1 MRRRLLAAAAALPF
15 AARVRAAQATP
26 LVAAASDLKFALTE
40 IAAAFAATTGRG
52 VQLVFGS
59 SGNFA
64 RQIRQGAPYELFFSA
79 DEGYVAALAEAGRTR
94 DGGLVYG
101 TGRLAL
107 LASRSFRVEV
117 DSRLRGLRARLEHLR
132 RFAIANPEH
141 APYGRAAREA
151 LSALGIWETLSAR
164 IVRAEN
170 VAQAAQFVATG
181 AAQAGLVA
189 WPLLAGGRGDAIG
202 PHAQVDES
210 LHAPLRQRMVLLRGA
225 AAVASGF
232 YEYVQQPPARA
243 ALARHGF
250 GPPGGTRG

>member
-1 MRRRLLAAAAALPF
+1 M
-15 AARVRAAQATP
+15 RAAQAAP
-26 LVAAASDLKFALTE
+26 LVAAASDLKFALAE
-40 IAAAFAATTGRG
+40 IAEAFAATGGAG

-64 RQIRQGAPYELFFSA
+64 RQILQGAPYELFFSA
-79 DEGYVAALAEAGRTR
+79 DERYVATLAEAGRTR

-107 LASRSFRVEV
+107 VASRSSRIQV
-117 DSRLRGLRARLEHLR
+117 DPRLHGLRAGLEHLR

-151 LSALGIWETLSAR
+151 LSSLGLWETLSAR

-170 VAQAAQFVATG
+170 VAQAAQFVATE

-189 WPLLAGGRGDAIG
+189 WSLLAGGRGDAIG
-202 PHAQVDES
+202 AHAKVDES

-225 AAVASGF
+225 TEVASGF
-232 YEYVQQPPARA
+232 YDYVRQPAARA
-243 ALARHGF
+243 VLARHGF
-250 GPPGGTRG
+250 GPPDGPRS